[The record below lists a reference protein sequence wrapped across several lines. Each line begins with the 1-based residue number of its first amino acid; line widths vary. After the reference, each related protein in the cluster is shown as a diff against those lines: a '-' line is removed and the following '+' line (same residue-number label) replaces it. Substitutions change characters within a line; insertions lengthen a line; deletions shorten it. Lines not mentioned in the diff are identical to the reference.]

1 MVSLELLF
9 TKCSL
14 ILTQDHKY
22 RSLTMRVK
30 DITNDLQVHLA
41 NHFHSMK
48 SFGIFGVIL
57 LDANCLKSTSFHN
70 KCPDL
75 KTT

>member
-1 MVSLELLF
+1 MVYLELLF

-22 RSLTMRVK
+22 GSLKMRVK

-41 NHFHSMK
+41 NHFTTMR
-48 SFGIFGVIL
+48 FFDIFGVIL